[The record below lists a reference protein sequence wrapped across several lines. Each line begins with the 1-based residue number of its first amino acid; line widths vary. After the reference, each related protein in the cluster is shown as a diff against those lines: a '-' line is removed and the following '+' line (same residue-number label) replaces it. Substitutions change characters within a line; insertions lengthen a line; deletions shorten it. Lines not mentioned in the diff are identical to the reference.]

1 MGCFAYFYCY
11 RLRLGSKKCAMQ
23 NAFVKTSISMPS
35 DMLDWL
41 KETAASEG
49 RLPVSRIIAQ
59 AVKEKMERQKN
70 SKRKAAK

>member
-1 MGCFAYFYCY
+1 MGCFTYFYCY

-23 NAFVKTSISMPS
+23 TAFVKTSISMPS

-49 RLPVSRIIAQ
+49 RMPVSRIIAQ
-59 AVKEKMERQKN
+59 AVKEKMERQKD